1 MLERNIERYNAE
13 KKFIFQ
19 FDMNNLIPTLR
30 PEFPWLNEINAQTLQ
45 GKCRDLDAA
54 LKRSFAKK
62 QGSKS
67 GFPKFKSK
75 SHCSDS
81 FRIPQ
86 GFKISS
92 DGFKLPKIAGWIK
105 SNKPRKLQGKAK
117 NITIKQDGEH
127 WIAVVLCELPDV
139 PQREIFASTE
149 VVGIDVG
156 LTDFAVLSD
165 GTKVKNPKHHNKSEA
180 RLQKRQR
187 QLSRKKKGSCN
198 RTKARK
204 SVAKLHRVVRNQ
216 RKDFQQ
222 KLAFEITNRYAVVCM
237 EALDVKQMVKNRRFS
252 KNIGSAGWY
261 GFKTKVGQKLYD
273 RGGMLVE
280 VDPRNT
286 SKTCNSCGHIR
297 EKLELSTRKWTC
309 TECGVVRDRDIN
321 AALNIRDRGI
331 NRVGTTR
338 IYGCGDTSDGM
349 GDRSPVSH
357 VSTKQQYLDALAFGI
372 PMQ

>member
-1 MLERNIERYNAE
+1 MLARNIEQYNSE

-19 FDMNNLIPTLR
+19 FDMHKLIPELR
-30 PEFPWLNEINAQTLQ
+30 SEFLWLSEIYSQSLQ

-86 GFKISS
+86 GFKISGA
-92 DGFKLPKIAGWIK
+92 GFKLPKISGWIK

-117 NITIKQDGEH
+117 SITIKQDGEH
-127 WIAVVLCELPDV
+127 WIAIVLCELPEV
-139 PQREIFASTE
+139 PQREAFNASE
-149 VVGIDVG
+149 IVGVDVG
-156 LTDFAVLSD
+156 LTDFIVLSD
-165 GTKVKNPKHHNKSEA
+165 GTKVKNPKHYNKSEA
-180 RLQKRQR
+180 QLQKKQR
-187 QLSRKKKGSCN
+187 QLSRKTKGSCN
-198 RTKARK
+198 RTRARK
-204 SVAKLHRVVRNQ
+204 DVAKLHRRVRNQ
-216 RKDFQQ
+216 RKDFHQ

-237 EALDVKQMVKNRRFS
+237 EALDVKRMVKNRRFS

-261 GFKTKVGQKLYD
+261 GFKTKVGQKLEQV
-273 RGGMLVE
+273 GGMLVE

-286 SKTCNSCGHIR
+286 SKTCNSCGHVRGVLTLDIR
-297 EKLELSTRKWTC
+297 TWTC
-309 TECGVVRDRDIN
+309 TECGVAHDRDVN
-321 AALNIRDRGI
+321 AAQNIKDRGI

-338 IYGCGDTSDGM
+338 IYGCGDASGGM
-349 GDRSPVSH
+349 GEYSPVNH
-357 VSTKQQYLDALAFGI
+357 VLTKQQKSGYVGI
-372 PMQ
+372 